1 MVFLKVL
8 IDYYTME
15 KMGEFR
21 RNWTKKEYLRDLKP
35 WFNVV
40 LQNMSFY
47 LAFDKMFEHTRVSE
61 ENKMHA
67 LDLVRS
73 LLKFDPKE
81 PSLKEVLNIQ
91 DIFQTYLRL

>member
-1 MVFLKVL
+1 
-8 IDYYTME
+8 ME
-15 KMGEFR
+15 KMDEFHK
-21 RNWTKKEYLRDLKP
+21 NLTKKEYLRDLKP

-81 PSLKEVLNIQ
+81 LSMKEVLDVQ
-91 DIFQTYLRL
+91 DFFSEISTIMKI